1 MKKVYLENLPRKRK
15 CIDWINSI
23 GYVVYFVYENIKGD
37 IKIIDFN
44 IKTRKIKLQ
53 YNNFDFEMY
62 VGHFMNCNLGAMLKS
77 NGDIKIEYKKD
88 HKRQL
93 KESHLIVTPK
103 NFNII
108 ENINPHKTEF
118 TYNEMMTLVQWEKAI
133 IKYQYNR
140 IINGVSR
147 MLVFYNDDYYIQCT
161 QCQIFKQIDKF
172 TTNKNNINM
181 KGKSGTCKI
190 CCKHINKQSYYNDYK
205 RYIYYRYKSLEQNSN
220 KRNVE
225 CLSFEDFKIFAETNK
240 DPVYNMTLKESFES
254 GMYDKLDVDHKIP
267 ISKGGSSL
275 IDNLY
280 LIPSEF
286 NRLKL
291 DKTLDETLAIIKLLY
306 EKSEN
311 IKQFYNTEEVK
322 L

>member
-1 MKKVYLENLPRKRK
+1 MRKVFLEDLPRRGKG
-15 CIDWINSI
+15 IDWKSSI
-23 GYVVYFVYENIKGD
+23 GQTVKFIYDDIKGD
-37 IKIIDFN
+37 IYINKYIDGEKSIINVIYKNHEFDIRTSILTHCMLGGL
-44 IKTRKIKLQ
+44 IKYKCEQKQIPDK
-53 YNNFDFEMY
+53 E
-62 VGHFMNCNLGAMLKS
+62 LKD
-77 NGDIKIEYKKD
+77 N
-88 HKRQL
+88 
-93 KESHLIVTPK
+93 
-103 NFNII
+103 
-108 ENINPHKTEF
+108 EF
-118 TYNEMMTLVQWEKAI
+118 TYDEMMQLINQGFGE
-133 IKYQYNR
+133 IKYQYNK
-140 IINGVSR
+140 IVNGVVR
-147 MLVFYNDDYYIQCT
+147 MLIFYNGNYYIQCT
-161 QCQIFKQIDKF
+161 QCRIFKQIDKF
-172 TTNKNNINM
+172 TTNKKNIGM
-181 KGKSGTCKI
+181 MQKSGACKE
-190 CCKHINKQSYYNDYK
+190 CCSHRNKQSYYNNYE
-205 RYIYYRYKSLEQNSN
+205 RYIYYRYKSLEQNSK

-240 DPVYNMTLKESFES
+240 DPVYNMTLKESFEN

-291 DKTLDETLAIIKLLY
+291 DKSLDETLAIIKLLY